1 MCTQQRNWIGKS
13 TGANMKFAL
22 EGGKLPKKLQTLE
35 VFTTRHDT
43 IFGASFMAISP
54 EHPLA
59 VEAAGLEANL

>member
-1 MCTQQRNWIGKS
+1 MR
-13 TGANMKFAL
+13 FAL
-22 EGGKLPKKLQTLE
+22 EGGRLPKKLQTLE

-59 VEAAGLEANL
+59 AHLAKRNKEIPDARVRVARPTE